1 MIFAAVHES
10 GVGTSRQFAAMHH
23 FGRFRGEAD
32 IDEPP
37 FGTNATSEDVFPPA
51 GEEDEVDASQRLPL

>member
-32 IDEPP
+32 IDEPVA
-37 FGTNATSEDVFPPA
+37 TNATSEDVFPPA
-51 GEEDEVDASQRLPL
+51 GEENEADVSL